1 MSAKKIDFSSVT
13 GMVGNVPDAEIAKI
27 LACSIETVRRHRV
40 GRGIRPLVN
49 SQSVRPA
56 VSGVAPFAYLLGT
69 MPDAQIARKSGCSI
83 VAVANYRRSKGIATF
98 VVPAAHVADNTPPAA
113 RVPEASVDRS
123 DAFPAPAATL
133 PEPEPSALVELLTFE
148 VTFFSSR
155 DSTHRRLTIAGR
167 SLTQVSEAAEAE
179 AVRCGEIV
187 DNIVR
192 KPLVYLAET

>member
-13 GMVGNVPDAEIAKI
+13 NMVGNVPDAEIAKI
-27 LACSIETVRRHRV
+27 LTCSIETVRRHRV
-40 GRGIRPLVN
+40 GRGIRPLA
-49 SQSVRPA
+49 SPQSRPA

-123 DAFPAPAATL
+123 DAFPATL
-133 PEPEPSALVELLTFE
+133 PEPEPSALTELLTFE
-148 VTFFSSR
+148 VSFFSPR
-155 DSTHRRLTIAGR
+155 DTTHRRLIIVGR
-167 SLTQVSEAAEAE
+167 SLTQVVKAAEAE
-179 AVRCGEIV
+179 AARCGEIV